1 MSRIITFSRTYPSYH
16 PKAGQPTHFVE
27 KVLRSVHDDEH
38 IQQFY
43 QNMNT
48 LKSIGGYDVTK
59 LDLAPIDIMDPKHHT
74 IRAGHRWKAGD
85 WFKPCVW
92 SGKPYRSKMIQFA
105 PEIQV
110 VKTWDFVIR
119 EFIDGFWMDFGSHSL
134 PVVDIDSPV
143 AGNDGLTTDDFTAW
157 FMDSP
162 DFKKSQM
169 FSGQII
175 CWSDKVNYDEKK

>member
-1 MSRIITFSRTYPSYH
+1 MSRIITFSRTYPRYH

-85 WFKPCVW
+85 WFKPCIW

-110 VKTWDFVIR
+110 VKTWDFDI
-119 EFIDGFWMDFGSHSL
+119 EGTDFYLDGRHQYALTGEGFDFDL
-134 PVVDIDSPV
+134 V
-143 AGNDGLTTDDFTAW
+143 AKNDGLNSIDLYDW
-157 FMDSP
+157 FCLSP
-162 DFKKSQM
+162 DFKKKQA
-169 FSGQII
+169 FNGQII
-175 CWSDKVNYDEKK
+175 CWSDKVNY